1 MTPGATSGQTTI
13 TEIAANNV
21 FNVVYNKGTF
31 DYTVNYYQD
40 SIAAGNLLGS
50 DPGSGLFGSTIPY
63 TDGKYLPTGYV
74 TPGATSGQTTIT
86 EIAANNVF
94 NVVYNKGTFDY
105 TVNYYQDS
113 IAAGN
118 LLGSDPG
125 SGTFG
130 STIPY
135 TDGKISAHR
144 LCDAGRDIRPD
155 DHHGNR
161 GQQRIQCSLQQRH
174 IRLHRQLLSGQHR
187 GGQPARQRSGFRIIR
202 QHHPVYRR

>member
-1 MTPGATSGQTTI
+1 MTPGATSGQTTITEIAANNVQTTI

-118 LLGSDPG
+118 LLGKR
-125 SGTFG
+125 SG
-130 STIPY
+130 
-135 TDGKISAHR
+135 
-144 LCDAGRDIRPD
+144 LRDIRQPPS
-155 DHHGNR
+155 
-161 GQQRIQCSLQQRH
+161 RIPTVNICP
-174 IRLHRQLLSGQHR
+174 
-187 GGQPARQRSGFRIIR
+187 PAM
-202 QHHPVYRR
+202 